1 MKAKHLGASRTGHQ
15 GNDEQYGVLLTQDEV
30 AARLKVTV
38 RTVVRL
44 QHDGVLPFI
53 ALGKAIRFFWPA
65 VISHLTTHFTVV
77 RSLRSATTPPAT
89 IHSTT
94 APAGNKGGRP

>member
-1 MKAKHLGASRTGHQ
+1 MS
-15 GNDEQYGVLLTQDEV
+15 DEQHGVLLTQDEV

-53 ALGKAIRFFWPA
+53 ALGKAVRFFWPA
-65 VISHLTTHFTVV
+65 VISHLTTHFTVCRV
-77 RSLRSATTPPAT
+77 AAPLAT
-89 IHSTT
+89 IHQTT